1 MTKSRRSSGGLR
13 YSEEDF
19 KAITAR
25 VRGATVTASGSGY
38 TEAVNKAISPKPK
51 EPTFD
56 IAFDETPKKKIKK
69 PNPPNQPLGN
79 PKSKEKNTEDPD
91 WTAPRTVTVRRKGG
105 TSINL
110 HVADVIDSIKQSTIH
125 TSASENHLSIIFD
138 GARILTLNEILA
150 ILPYQPYL
158 VFNYKK
164 AWKNRVD
171 DALLLAKDS
180 FKQKL
185 PEFTDS
191 CLFIGHRQSTKLVD
205 RDGLASC
212 FKYILDDLR
221 GQIVLKEKIL
231 KDDNPNLIF
240 DTPCFQSTGPFKI
253 GIRLERVIGW
263 SEPVIND
270 KILLSQDPVYKII
283 KS

>member
-1 MTKSRRSSGGLR
+1 M
-13 YSEEDF
+13 
-19 KAITAR
+19 
-25 VRGATVTASGSGY
+25 
-38 TEAVNKAISPKPK
+38 
-51 EPTFD
+51 
-56 IAFDETPKKKIKK
+56 
-69 PNPPNQPLGN
+69 
-79 PKSKEKNTEDPD
+79 
-91 WTAPRTVTVRRKGG
+91 
-105 TSINL
+105 
-110 HVADVIDSIKQSTIH
+110 
-125 TSASENHLSIIFD
+125 
-138 GARILTLNEILA
+138 
-150 ILPYQPYL
+150 

-180 FKQKL
+180 FKQKM

-270 KILLSQDPVYKII
+270 RILLSQDSVYKII